1 MRGEHLEEVSQSTD
15 DEINDTENDNK
26 NYDKHD
32 VELTENN
39 KGIINCNSIDKVEE
53 NLISQ
58 TEIIKLKG
66 QTQLM
71 EYEEYEKTCEDL
83 DGWDDIISEKE
94 D

>member
-39 KGIINCNSIDKVEE
+39 KVIINCNSIDKVEE

>member
-39 KGIINCNSIDKVEE
+39 KVIINCNSIEKVEE